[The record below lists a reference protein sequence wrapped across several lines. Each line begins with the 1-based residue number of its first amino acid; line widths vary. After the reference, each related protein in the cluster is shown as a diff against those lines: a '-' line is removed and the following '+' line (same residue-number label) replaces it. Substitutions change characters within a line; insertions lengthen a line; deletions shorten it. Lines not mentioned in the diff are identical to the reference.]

1 MISQRRLPLF
11 WDPIKRQNGDGQT
24 LFRQWLESGRRGGGA
39 GSGCG
44 RRSRHSGQQAAATH
58 TQGGLGWG
66 ATSQAGVMTA
76 KRTPRLCQHWASLE
90 TNTHTQ
96 STVQSGGRPRPP
108 LLTLLSLSPH
118 HSEAEPDLISLK
130 NNKKPLETKTN
141 LQSDAVSAYFKSKK
155 KINQIVYTIPGSL
168 LYATFIICK
177 TNAAASDVTPA
188 EPVNSLV
195 LSHRMPIDCTYQRK
209 WCGPGPSQAI
219 LSPLLGLKQN
229 WKITLLALTVH
240 LNHFNTII
248 IMRLSNIIFKSLGEE
263 KNSNFI
269 SFA

>member
-24 LFRQWLESGRRGGGA
+24 LFRQWLESGRRGGGWKWLWKEE
-39 GSGCG
+39 SPQWSTGCCNAHPRGTGVGGNEPG
-44 RRSRHSGQQAAATH
+44 RSHDCEADPKTVSALSLARD
-58 TQGGLGWG
+58 
-66 ATSQAGVMTA
+66 
-76 KRTPRLCQHWASLE
+76 QH
-90 TNTHTQ
+90 THTQ
-96 STVQSGGRPRPP
+96 STVQSGGRPRPL